1 MHSPFMITK
10 ETKKYDKNKKYDK
23 KRWGSNNA
31 SDSKE
36 DEDSD
41 YSSLTL
47 EKK

>member
-1 MHSPFMITK
+1 MITK
-10 ETKKYDKNKKYDK
+10 ETKKYDK